1 MKQKPIKKSTLREKR
16 SVWRLPLLSF
26 LVVLAISCK
35 KHDLPGCEG
44 EKGLN
49 QIGHVVVIYLENC
62 SFDNLYGQFP
72 GANGFSTATF
82 AKQVDSFGN
91 IYDTLPP
98 IPADTLHYF
107 PTDLANEPF
116 SIEKYLRANM
126 ATPDLV

>member
-1 MKQKPIKKSTLREKR
+1 MKEKSIETSTLRQKR
-16 SVWRLPLLSF
+16 SVFSLSF
-26 LVVLAISCK
+26 FFFSVFAMSCK

-44 EKGLN
+44 EKDLK
-49 QIGHVVVIYLENC
+49 QIGHVVVIYLENR

-91 IYDTLPP
+91 VYDTLPP
-98 IPADTLHYF
+98 IPTDTLHYF
-107 PTDLANEPF
+107 PTDLPNEPF
-116 SIEKYLRANM
+116 SIEKYLPANM